1 MPPVSP
7 EFWHKDVTIKLN
19 VITLMAVHGN
29 LLLALRHPLNHG
41 ESRDLSINFV
51 KQIGEELVLLGALAP
66 EQLHGAYKVEA
77 ENGTPDLLEDTM
89 TKPLD
94 PKYSLEIYSLGI
106 SRESLEMLLRDAKC
120 CACGNTRST
129 FPHLNPVPLNKKAT
143 WKNPVWDNPL
153 LKPNCQRIPRAV
165 AVLCDECINNRRL
178 PIEVIEVEGTEIRY
192 HKVSDLE
199 DAFHITPDM
208 VIKNIKELRRSHG

>member
-1 MPPVSP
+1 MEKIIPPVSP

-41 ESRDLSINFV
+41 ESRENIIEFV

-77 ENGTPDLLEDTM
+77 ENGTPDLLKDTM

-94 PKYSLEIYSLGI
+94 PKYSLEI

-120 CACGNTRST
+120 CACGNTMST
-129 FPHLNPVPLNKKAT
+129 FPHLNIVPLNKKAT
-143 WKNPVWDNPL
+143 WKKPVWDNLL
-153 LKPNCQRIPRAV
+153 LKPNYRQIPRAV
-165 AVLCDECINNRRL
+165 SLLCDACIKNSRQAT
-178 PIEVIEVEGTEIRY
+178 EVIEVEGKEIRY
-192 HKVSDLE
+192 HKVADLE

-208 VIKNIKELRRSHG
+208 VIRNIKELRREHG